1 MPIAITDDHQ
11 ELAATV
17 RGVLTAHKAL
27 QAARALLESDE
38 EPRPSYWS
46 EMADLG
52 WLGIHLPEEFGGSGA
67 GLPELVVVLD
77 ELGRQV
83 APGPFLPTVL
93 ASAVIEQ
100 CGSIEQK
107 RRLLPGLA
115 DGTTTAAL
123 GLGTPELALVNGR
136 LEGDAGTVLGGRAA
150 GLLALRVG
158 DDIVIVP
165 AGTAGL
171 IFTAPPDLDPT
182 RRSVRV
188 TAAGVAVAV
197 ADVLP
202 GAADRAVALARTLGA
217 AEAVGGAAACVDS
230 AVEYA
235 KQRVQFGRT
244 IGTFQAIKH
253 HCADML
259 VAAELATAVVWDA
272 ARASVDGSAEEF
284 SLVAAMAATL
294 SFEPFVHN
302 AQMNIQVHGGIGFTW
317 EHDAHLYLRRA
328 LVLNALLGTPDD
340 VEDVTA
346 LAGRGTVREVSLE
359 LPPEAEQLRAELH
372 TEAQRLAALSG
383 DEQRKALIDSGL
395 MVPHWPRPWGRDAGA
410 VEQLL
415 IDEELKAAGVKVPS
429 FGITGWNIM
438 TVNQYATPDQVE
450 RWVEKTLMGEL
461 VWCQLFSEPDAG
473 SDAAAVKTRGTRVE
487 GGWKV
492 NGQKVWTSGAQY
504 CDLGLATVRTDP
516 DVPKH
521 AGITTMVIDMH
532 GPGVEVRPLRM
543 ITGNSDF
550 NEVFLNDVFVPDDD
564 VVGTPNDGW
573 TVARSTLG
581 NERVSIGG
589 GTAGSL
595 LPGMDLFGQLRRHG
609 DRVPGAVARVGGI
622 VAMDHAL
629 KVLNLR
635 RAQRAVI
642 GSGPGPEGNVTKL
655 VLAEHG
661 HRRAALQADLVGS
674 DIAFLEGDGLF
685 AGMSQLATRAMSIA
699 GGTSEIT
706 RNQIA
711 ERILGLPRD
720 PLNK

>member
-52 WLGIHLPEEFGGSGA
+52 WLGIHLPEEYGGSGA

-77 ELGRQV
+77 ELGRQA

-100 CGSIEQK
+100 CDSAEQK

-115 DGTTTAAL
+115 DGTHTAAL
-123 GLGTPELALVNGR
+123 GLGTPDLALVDGTLR
-136 LEGDAGTVLGGRAA
+136 GEAGVVLGGRAA
-150 GLLALRVG
+150 DLLLFRVG
-158 DDIVIVP
+158 DDVVILP

-171 IFTAPPDLDPT
+171 TVTAPPDLDPT

-188 TAAGVAVAV
+188 TADGVAVAP

-202 GAADRAVALARTLGA
+202 GAAVRAVALARTLGA
-217 AEAVGGAAACVDS
+217 AEAVGGSAACVDS
-230 AVEYA
+230 AVDYA

-253 HCADML
+253 HCANML

-294 SFEPFVHN
+294 AFEPFVHN

-328 LVLNALLGTPDD
+328 LVLNAVLATPGDA
-340 VEDVTA
+340 EDVTT
-346 LAGRGTVREVSLE
+346 LAGAGTAREVTLE
-359 LPPEAEQLRAELH
+359 LPPEAEQLRAEFH
-372 TEAQRLAALSG
+372 AEALRLAALSG
-383 DEQRKALIDSGL
+383 SEQRKALIDSGL

-415 IDEELKAAGVKVPS
+415 IDEELKAAGAKVPS

-438 TVNQYATPDQVE
+438 TVNQYATPDQVD

-516 DVPKH
+516 DAPKH

-532 GPGVEVRPLRM
+532 APGVEVRPLRM

-595 LPGMDLFGQLRRHG
+595 LPGMDLFDLLRRHG

-622 VAMDHAL
+622 VTMDHAL

-674 DIAFLEGDGLF
+674 DVAFLEGDGLF
-685 AGMSQLATRAMSIA
+685 AGISQLATRAMSIA